1 MSKFTLICEDEAIP
15 FRGASKIKHEF
26 ETEELFTI
34 LLNMTQFLRGC
45 SYIAGDDIVTLGK
58 EVNLSDE

>member
-1 MSKFTLICEDEAIP
+1 MSKFTLICEDGAIP
-15 FRGASKIKHEF
+15 FGGASRTSHEF
-26 ETEELFTI
+26 ETEELYSI

-45 SYIAGDDIVTLGK
+45 SYIAGDTIISLGT